1 MFMNA
6 DAKTTFNAARQKT
19 NMTLNRYVLSMQ
31 KRRRSYKEDKDF
43 SRRIIGV
50 RMASFANAENEVKMV
65 SAEGRPHLLT
75 HHSLTLEPAHA
86 PMHAIC
92 RLRKMSEQS
101 GSQEGQD

>member
-1 MFMNA
+1 MFMSA

-31 KRRRSYKEDKDF
+31 TRWRSYKDS
-43 SRRIIGV
+43 SRRITGV